1 MGQGKT
7 FSYIWYACILFC
19 YANKKGYMLSQLLFL
34 LVLLAGA
41 GLFAWQVRRIRSN
54 IFLGRPENRN
64 DRPVERLRQMALVAF
79 GQQKMFKRITPAV
92 MHLIIYVSFIV
103 INIEVLEIIVD
114 GLSGQ
119 HRFFGQYTDPV
130 YSGIMFLNE
139 WLAVLVIVSCIALL
153 WRRNIM
159 KVSRFRGP
167 EMAES
172 KGLITR
178 KNYSHLDANVILW
191 TEIVLMLALLAFNVA
206 DIQLHALGEGSLAAL
221 PGVYPISQWLADMQI
236 FGSNPETLHLIER
249 AGWWGHIVGILAF
262 LNYLP
267 ISKHFHV
274 IVSFPNVYY
283 SSLEP
288 QGKLESSKHINEEVK
303 AAFDFNYQPEE
314 DPNAPKRFGARDVTD
329 LTWVNLMNSYACT
342 ECGRCTDVCPAN
354 TTGKK
359 LSPRK
364 IVMDTRDRLE
374 EIQKYKLKPNEEGVI
389 VPSDENIDGAKEAA
403 EHFLLSDHYI
413 SEEELNACNTCNAC
427 VEACP
432 VNINQLDIIMQLR
445 RYLILEESKMPEGWA
460 GMTNNI
466 ENNGAPWAMAAADRF
481 KWAEEMEG

>member
-1 MGQGKT
+1 
-7 FSYIWYACILFC
+7 
-19 YANKKGYMLSQLLFL
+19 MLSQILFL
-34 LVLLAGA
+34 LVLAA
-41 GLFAWQVRRIRSN
+41 AVGLFAWQIRRIRGN
-54 IFLGRPENRN
+54 IFLGRPEDRN
-64 DRPVERLRQMALVAF
+64 DHPAERLRQMALVAM
-79 GQQKMFKRITPAV
+79 GQSKMFKRITPAV
-92 MHLIIYVSFIV
+92 MHLILYVSFIV

-119 HRFFGQYTDPV
+119 HRFFGQHTGPV
-130 YSGIMFLNE
+130 YDGIMYINE
-139 WLAVLVIVSCIALL
+139 WLAVLVIVSCVALL
-153 WRRNIM
+153 WRRQVM
-159 KVSRFRGP
+159 KVKRLQGP

-178 KNYSHLDANVILW
+178 RNYSHLDANIILW
-191 TEIVLMLALLAFNVA
+191 TEIVLMLALLAFNIA
-206 DIQLHALGEGSLAAL
+206 DIQLHALGQGSLAAL
-221 PGVYPISQWLADMQI
+221 PGVYPVSQWLADLQI
-236 FGSNPETLHLIER
+236 FGTNPDTLHLIER

-267 ISKHFHV
+267 ISKHFH
-274 IVSFPNVYY
+274 ILVSFPNVYY
-283 SSLEP
+283 SSLAP
-288 QGKLESSKHINEEVK
+288 QGKLETSKHINEEVK

-314 DPNAPKRFGARDVTD
+314 DPNAPKRFGAKDVTD
-329 LTWVNLMNSYACT
+329 LTWVNLMNAYACT
-342 ECGRCTDVCPAN
+342 ECGRCTAICPAN
-354 TTGKK
+354 QTGKK

-364 IVMDTRDRLE
+364 IMMDTRDRME

-389 VPSDENIDGAKEAA
+389 VPSDETLPGAKEAA
-403 EHFLLSDHYI
+403 ANTLLSEHYI
-413 SEEELNACNTCNAC
+413 SEEELNACTTCNAC

-481 KWAEEMEG
+481 KWAEEMVERSGDGA